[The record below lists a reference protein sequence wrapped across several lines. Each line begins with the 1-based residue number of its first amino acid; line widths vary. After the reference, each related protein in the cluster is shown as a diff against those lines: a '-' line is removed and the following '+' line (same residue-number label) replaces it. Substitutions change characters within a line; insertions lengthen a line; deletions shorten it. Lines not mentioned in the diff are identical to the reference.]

1 MTNIRHKNDI
11 YLSFPCLNRHT
22 AWTKSLFVIVAL
34 FLLTSDIHAQYLPPM
49 PIKPLVSGSFAEMR
63 ANHFHSG
70 LDLTT
75 SGATGIEVR
84 AVEKGYISR
93 IKVSAYNYGY
103 AVYITH
109 PDGNTTVYAHLKK
122 YASKI
127 DEVIRSEQYRRKSF
141 EIDYFP
147 KADLLPV
154 SRGEVIGYS
163 GNSGSSGGP
172 HLHFEVRDTKSEEPL
187 NPLAYLPPIAD
198 DQMPTIYGV
207 KLFSRDDNAQV
218 EGKHRNKYFTL
229 AEINGQTIEV
239 FGNVG
244 FGVHAVD
251 YLVAGHRPCG
261 VVDIKLFCDDE
272 VIFHSHID
280 RFSFDVTRHINSHID
295 YAEYVTNKRFVQ
307 KSFVDPGNKL
317 EIYHVHKPLHV
328 AEGEIKTLRYLLTDF
343 AGNTNSVSFKVRGMK
358 NENAQRPTRKG
369 EYVAWGKTWSV
380 DTLGMS
386 IIIPHESLYED
397 AYIEI
402 SASQHKYTVGSEQ
415 IPLQK
420 NATIKFPVP
429 EELKKYGKQLFVGN
443 IKNKGILSY
452 AGGTLQN
459 DVISLKTR
467 SLGTFTLA
475 VDTVAPKVFSKNTR
489 TSLVAS
495 NSIMVGVTDDKSG
508 IADYKCYI
516 DDVWHLFEYD
526 YKRSRLITNVGVLGL
541 QQGKHMLRVVVS
553 DNCGNT
559 TEWQWLFE
567 VR

>member
-1 MTNIRHKNDI
+1 
-11 YLSFPCLNRHT
+11 
-22 AWTKSLFVIVAL
+22 
-34 FLLTSDIHAQYLPPM
+34 
-49 PIKPLVSGSFAEMR
+49 
-63 ANHFHSG
+63 
-70 LDLTT
+70 
-75 SGATGIEVR
+75 
-84 AVEKGYISR
+84 
-93 IKVSAYNYGY
+93 
-103 AVYITH
+103 
-109 PDGNTTVYAHLKK
+109 
-122 YASKI
+122 
-127 DEVIRSEQYRRKSF
+127 
-141 EIDYFP
+141 
-147 KADLLPV
+147 
-154 SRGEVIGYS
+154 
-163 GNSGSSGGP
+163 
-172 HLHFEVRDTKSEEPL
+172 
-187 NPLAYLPPIAD
+187 
-198 DQMPTIYGV
+198 
-207 KLFSRDDNAQV
+207 
-218 EGKHRNKYFTL
+218 
-229 AEINGQTIEV
+229 
-239 FGNVG
+239 
-244 FGVHAVD
+244 
-251 YLVAGHRPCG
+251 
-261 VVDIKLFCDDE
+261 VDIKLFCNNE
-272 VIFHSHID
+272 VIFLSHTD

-328 AEGEIKTLRYLLTDF
+328 AEGEVKTLRYLLTDF
-343 AGNTNSVSFKVRGMK
+343 AGNTNSVSFKVQGMK
-358 NENAQRPTRKG
+358 NENAKRPTCKG

-402 SASQHKYTVGSEQ
+402 TASQRKYTVGSEQ

-429 EELKKYGKQLFVGN
+429 EELKNYGKQLFVGSIN
-443 IKNKGILSY
+443 NKGILSY

-495 NSIMVGVTDDKSG
+495 NSIMVGLADDMSG

-526 YKRSRLITNVGVLGL
+526 YKRNRLITNVGVLGL
-541 QQGKHMLRVVVS
+541 RQGKHKLRVVVS
-553 DNCGNT
+553 DNCGNS